1 MVEPLDELYLRWL
14 YSQVASVKLKNPA
27 RTYWVLMRALYSTEF
42 VWLIP
47 NDDNRLEDGRDLRKE
62 FIEEQHMDSV
72 EDDWMTIG
80 CSLLEMLLALSRRL
94 VYESDD
100 GSDIPDWFWHLMN
113 NLNLGNFNDNH
124 FQTDQQLEYVKH
136 KLEAVV
142 WRNYRKDGFGGLFP
156 LRDPQED
163 QRRVELWYQLS
174 NYLLEGHTA

>member
-1 MVEPLDELYLRWL
+1 MAEPLDETYLKWL

-27 RTYWVLMRALYSTEF
+27 RSYWGLMRALYSTEF

-47 NDDNRLEDGRDLRKE
+47 NDDNRLEDGRDLRRE

-80 CSLLEMLLALSRRL
+80 CSMLEMLLALSRRL
-94 VYESDD
+94 VFESDD
-100 GSDIPDWFWHLMN
+100 GSESPDWFWHLLN
-113 NLNLGNFNDNH
+113 NLNLAHFNDSH
-124 FQTDQQLEYVKH
+124 IQTDQQIEYVKFQ
-136 KLEAVV
+136 LETVV
-142 WRNYRKDGFGGLFP
+142 WRNYREDGFGGLFP
-156 LRDPQED
+156 LKDPQED